1 MSATTRPFAIV
12 TGASSGIGFDL
23 ARCAAQAGY
32 DLLIAADEPQ
42 IDAAATALRT
52 EGVTVEAMQID
63 LASPHGAEYLYA
75 AADRPVDVLL
85 ANAGR
90 GLGGG
95 FLDQDLERIHHVI
108 DTNVM
113 GTINLIHRVAGEM
126 RDRGEGKI
134 LITGS
139 IAGLMPGT
147 FQAIY
152 NGTKAF
158 LDSFSYALR
167 AELEDSGVTVTCL
180 MPGATETEFFGR
192 AEMPDATIGTEK
204 WQRPTDVAKAGFE
217 AMLRGEGE
225 VVTGWSNKLR
235 AAISQILPS
244 ATLAERHRKPAP
256 GTAKHS

>member
-1 MSATTRPFAIV
+1 MSTTTRPFAIV
-12 TGASSGIGFDL
+12 TGASSGIGLDL
-23 ARCAAQAGY
+23 ARCAARAGY

-42 IDAAATALRT
+42 IDAAAMALRT

-63 LASPHGAEYLYA
+63 LASPEGADVLYA

-113 GTINLIHRVAGEM
+113 GTIDLIHRVAGEM
-126 RDRGEGKI
+126 RGRGEGKI
-134 LITGS
+134 LITGP
-139 IAGLMPGT
+139 IAGLLPGT
-147 FQAIY
+147 FQAVY

-158 LDSFSYALR
+158 LDSFSYALQ
-167 AELEDSGVTVTCL
+167 AELKGSGVTVTCL
-180 MPGATETEFFGR
+180 MPGATETEFCGR
-192 AEMPDATIGTEK
+192 TDMLDTKLGTERK
-204 WQRPTDVAKAGFE
+204 QRPAEVAKAGFE

-235 AAISQILPS
+235 AAISQIPPLGH
-244 ATLAERHRKPAP
+244 A
-256 GTAKHS
+256 G